1 MKLPLILIPCLVI
14 SGLSQAQSVAEKQ
27 IRASRQQFNQA
38 IARHDT
44 TVLPSFF
51 TEDYTLITARGVE
64 VKGKEGGQRALAN
77 AFRTQQHVVYVRTP
91 GQVRV
96 FESWRMASEAGN
108 WTGTWQEPD
117 GTVKM
122 SGTYSAKWHQINGQW
137 KIRAEVFT
145 PLTCSGSKYCGNAP
159 GLE

>member
-1 MKLPLILIPCLVI
+1 MKLLFTLFACLLL
-14 SGLSQAQSVAEKQ
+14 SGLSLAQSAAEKQ

-51 TEDYTLITARGVE
+51 TDDYTLITARNTE
-64 VKGKEGGQRALAN
+64 MKGKEGGQRALAN
-77 AFRTQQHVVYVRTP
+77 AFRTQKDVVYVRTP

-96 FESWRMASEAGN
+96 FASWRMASETGN

-117 GTVKM
+117 GMVKL

-137 KIRAEVFT
+137 KLRAEVFT
-145 PLTCSGSKYCGNAP
+145 PLRAQAVAYCEKVP
-159 GLE
+159 GFE